1 MTGKPCEKLHVI
13 HLRCQ
18 WCFRHHYNTHNQ
30 ATIVVPHGTYP
41 DDLLLVPRIFHMSNI
56 GGRYPLGLP
65 TAAIEFNRYGR
76 PTNQYYSQHSGRIF
90 TAGSVY
96 HDTLAAH
103 IPSSMLSLED
113 ISM

>member
-30 ATIVVPHGTYP
+30 ATIVVLHGTYP
-41 DDLLLVPRIFHMSNI
+41 DDLLLTPHIFCMSNV
-56 GGRYPLGLP
+56 GGRYPLSLP
-65 TAAIEFNRYGR
+65 TAAIEFNRYRR
-76 PTNQYYSQHSGRIF
+76 PTNQYYSQHLGITF
-90 TAGSVY
+90 MAGGIY
-96 HDTLAAH
+96 HDTMADH
-103 IPSSMLSLED
+103 IPSSMPSLED